1 MGRRVNKF
9 VAFAATVPIS
19 LSSGLTYS
27 FSIWSEYL
35 GTVYHLSAG
44 NLALM
49 AACSNVGG
57 YSSIIAGLLYDHV
70 ARKHQ
75 VGPRIV
81 LLIGLLLNGLGYGLL
96 WAAATLR
103 IHATFP
109 QLLLLG
115 FISCL
120 GGTFLDTTAMTT
132 NIRNFPAH
140 RGTVVG
146 ILKTCVGLSAGVY
159 GLIYSGFIS
168 PYAQHYLLFLAIA
181 PAVASLPALLFLNHV
196 PFLQAGELQENQ
208 QVFTTGGRF
217 LFASHTLICLA
228 LFLMASAL
236 VQDEQELTQ
245 NVRAMLAVG
254 GLVLIA
260 PIVLLPYG
268 SGGVFSWPVPSSGPH
283 AEALIQCTTTISATP
298 PRGNITTTGENEN
311 GNDSEE
317 TDDVRRPLLQ
327 DMDHDV
333 SAPPDHSGDVSPDR
347 LEAGIGGDDSDVI
360 RSAMLT
366 SSSSSSDDDDDD
378 GARNITEEDGLILQ
392 VGAPDMTGKQC
403 LSNTNFYL
411 LAFTVFIGMGS
422 CLAFLNNIARLVMS
436 VGGLPNGTTS
446 MLSIFSVSNAGGR
459 MLFGW
464 LPEKMLH
471 AKGTPRP
478 VFLVIA
484 SLLTLICCAGTA
496 YFVQPRLLHPLA
508 AGFGVSFGALWS
520 LMPSLAGDFFGLG
533 SFATIY
539 TLLQV
544 APAAGSFGFASLLT
558 GWLYEEE
565 LKRHGQPAGG
575 VCIGIGCFK
584 TAFMVMGI
592 AGGLACIAAVV
603 LTVRTKKVYRES
615 YFALR
620 KIDRE
625 MERHVVNA
633 AAAGGGGGE
642 RQ

>member
-1 MGRRVNKF
+1 
-9 VAFAATVPIS
+9 
-19 LSSGLTYS
+19 
-27 FSIWSEYL
+27 
-35 GTVYHLSAG
+35 
-44 NLALM
+44 
-49 AACSNVGG
+49 
-57 YSSIIAGLLYDHV
+57 
-70 ARKHQ
+70 
-75 VGPRIV
+75 
-81 LLIGLLLNGLGYGLL
+81 
-96 WAAATLR
+96 
-103 IHATFP
+103 
-109 QLLLLG
+109 
-115 FISCL
+115 
-120 GGTFLDTTAMTT
+120 MTT

-283 AEALIQCTTTISATP
+283 AEALVQCTTTISATP
-298 PRGNITTTGENEN
+298 PRGNITTTGENGN
-311 GNDSEE
+311 GNDNED

-327 DMDHDV
+327 GIDDDV
-333 SAPPDHSGDVSPDR
+333 SAPPDHLDEVSPER
-347 LEAGIGGDDSDVI
+347 LEAGTGGDDSDMI

-366 SSSSSSDDDDDD
+366 SSDDDDN
-378 GARNITEEDGLILQ
+378 AQNNTEEDGLILQ

-411 LAFTVFIGMGS
+411 LAFTVFVGMGS

-471 AKGTPRP
+471 ARGTPRP

-484 SLLTLICCAGTA
+484 SLLTSICCAGTA

-565 LKRHGQPAGG
+565 LKRHGQPAEA

-592 AGGLACIAAVV
+592 AGGLACIAALV
-603 LTVRTKKVYRES
+603 LTVRTIKVYHES
-615 YFALR
+615 YLALR
-620 KIDRE
+620 KIDKE
-625 MERHVVNA
+625 MERHIVN
-633 AAAGGGGGE
+633 GGGE

>member
-1 MGRRVNKF
+1 
-9 VAFAATVPIS
+9 
-19 LSSGLTYS
+19 
-27 FSIWSEYL
+27 
-35 GTVYHLSAG
+35 
-44 NLALM
+44 
-49 AACSNVGG
+49 
-57 YSSIIAGLLYDHV
+57 
-70 ARKHQ
+70 
-75 VGPRIV
+75 
-81 LLIGLLLNGLGYGLL
+81 
-96 WAAATLR
+96 
-103 IHATFP
+103 
-109 QLLLLG
+109 
-115 FISCL
+115 
-120 GGTFLDTTAMTT
+120 MTT

-140 RGTVVG
+140 RGTIVG

-168 PYAQHYLLFLAIA
+168 PFAQHYLLFLAIA

-268 SGGVFSWPVPSSGPH
+268 SGGVFSWPVSSSGPH
-283 AEALIQCTTTISATP
+283 AQALVQCTTTAAADAATH
-298 PRGNITTTGENEN
+298 NDNE
-311 GNDSEE
+311 DTE
-317 TDDVRRPLLQ
+317 DIRRPLLQ
-327 DMDHDV
+327 DIGDTNDDG
-333 SAPPDHSGDVSPDR
+333 SAPLDHPGEVSPDR
-347 LEAGIGGDDSDVI
+347 LEAGTGGDDIDVI
-360 RSAMLT
+360 RSAMLI
-366 SSSSSSDDDDDD
+366 SSSLE
-378 GARNITEEDGLILQ
+378 GGEQHNTNTNEEDGLILQ

-436 VGGLPNGTTS
+436 VGGLPNGTAS
-446 MLSIFSVSNAGGR
+446 ILSIFSVSNAGGR

-478 VFLVIA
+478 VFLVVA
-484 SLLTLICCAGTA
+484 SLLTSVCCALTA

-508 AGFGVSFGALWS
+508 LGFGVSFGALWS

-539 TLLQV
+539 TLLQL

-565 LKRHGQPAGG
+565 LKRHGQPAEA
-575 VCIGIGCFK
+575 VCIGVGCFK

-603 LTVRTKKVYRES
+603 LTVRTRKVYHES
-615 YFALR
+615 HLALR
-620 KIDRE
+620 KIDKE
-625 MERHVVNA
+625 MERHVVD
-633 AAAGGGGGE
+633 GGGRGE